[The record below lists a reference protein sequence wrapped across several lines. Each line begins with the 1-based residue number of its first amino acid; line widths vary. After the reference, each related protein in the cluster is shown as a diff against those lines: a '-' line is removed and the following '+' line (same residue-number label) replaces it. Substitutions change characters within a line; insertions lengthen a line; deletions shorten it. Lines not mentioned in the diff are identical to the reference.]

1 MIEIPR
7 TSSIMMVA
15 GRLNTSVSQALVN
28 IIYKLPHAKDLQ
40 T

>member
-15 GRLNTSVSQALVN
+15 GQMSTSVSQALVN
-28 IIYKLPHAKDLQ
+28 IIYKLPRTKDLQ